1 MLFLNNI
8 TAGRMMTKNA
18 ALIFALLALAA
29 AIACDTPERLRTD
42 AELGLNPTQAAGHHI
57 FDHKCAECHA
67 AYSSH
72 VYKGPSLQGIYKK
85 PYLKTGAPANDERVT
100 DIIMLGHNKMPAYS
114 RVLTQEQ
121 IQQVIA
127 YLHTL

>member
-1 MLFLNNI
+1 
-8 TAGRMMTKNA
+8 MTKKLA
-18 ALIFALLALAA
+18 FILTLLALALA
-29 AIACDTPERLRTD
+29 FAACDPPERLRSD
-42 AELGLNPTQAAGHHI
+42 AELGLNPTEAAGHHI
-57 FDHKCAECHA
+57 FDHQCATCHA

-85 PYLKTGAPANDERVT
+85 PYLKTGAPANDERVE
-100 DIIMLGHNKMPAYS
+100 DIIEVGHNKMPAYS

-121 IQQVIA
+121 IEQVIA

>member
-1 MLFLNNI
+1 
-8 TAGRMMTKNA
+8 MTKNA
-18 ALIFALLALAA
+18 ALIVMLLALALA
-29 AIACDTPERLRTD
+29 TFGCDAPEPLKSD

-72 VYKGPSLQGIYKK
+72 VYKGPSLQGVFKK
-85 PYLKTGAPANDERVT
+85 PYLKTGAPANDDRVE
-100 DIIMLGHNKMPAYS
+100 DIVETGHNKMPAYS
-114 RVLTQEQ
+114 RVLTPEQ
-121 IQQVIA
+121 VQQVIA

>member
-1 MLFLNNI
+1 
-8 TAGRMMTKNA
+8 MTKKT
-18 ALIFALLALAA
+18 ALLLMLLALALGTFG
-29 AIACDTPERLRTD
+29 CETPERLRTD

-72 VYKGPSLQGIYKK
+72 VYKGPSLQGIFKK
-85 PYLKTGAPANDERVT
+85 QYLKTGAPANDERVQ
-100 DIIMLGHNKMPAYS
+100 DIIEVGHNKMPAYS

>member
-1 MLFLNNI
+1 ML
-8 TAGRMMTKNA
+8 TKKS
-18 ALIFALLALAA
+18 ALLLIAVLALFTFGCEA
-29 AIACDTPERLRTD
+29 PEPIKTD
-42 AELGLNPTQAAGHHI
+42 AELGLNPTQASGHHI
-57 FDHKCAECHA
+57 FEHKCAECHA

-72 VYKGPSLQGIYKK
+72 VYKGPSLQGIFKK
-85 PYLKTGAPANDERVT
+85 PYLKTGAPANDERVQ
-100 DIIMLGHNKMPAYS
+100 DIIEVGHNKMPAYS